1 MIGIY
6 IIGGILVLLIIYV
19 IALYN
24 GLIKLKVRV
33 QNAWSQIDNQLKRRH
48 DLIPNLIETVKG
60 YAKHEK
66 ELFEQ
71 VADARARSMG
81 GNIAE
86 QAEASDEL
94 TKGISKIIAVGEAY
108 PELKANSSFEKLQ
121 VELVGTEDKIAF
133 ARQFYNDSV
142 QAFNQKLMMF
152 PTNIIGNML
161 GFTSKEFFQVAD
173 KEKANVKVKF

>member
-1 MIGIY
+1 MTIY
-6 IIGGILVLLIIYV
+6 IIGGIIVLLIIYIIV
-19 IALYN
+19 IYN
-24 GLIKLKVRV
+24 GLIRLKVRV

-81 GNIAE
+81 GNIQE

-142 QAFNQKLMMF
+142 QLFNQKLMMF
-152 PTNIIGNML
+152 PTNIIANML
-161 GFTSKEFFQVAD
+161 GFTQKEFFQVAD